1 MGTQPKK
8 YLIFH
13 ILDILK
19 RYTDEGHRLP
29 QREIGEILEREYDMK
44 ADRKSIRRNLLDLID
59 LGFDVECSQSVR
71 IKSDGEEEP
80 LLTDWY
86 LNRDFTDGELR
97 LLIDSLLFSKH
108 IPYSQCRELVEKL
121 EGLSNRYFRARVKHI
136 ASLPHNQPDNRQ
148 LFYTI
153 DVLDE
158 AMEKERQVS
167 FHYCQAGMDH
177 QLHPRLDGTE
187 RPKEYTVNPYQL
199 VAANGRYYL
208 IANTEP
214 HSNVS
219 HYRVDRIT
227 DIHLLEAP
235 VKDSKQV
242 QGLEQGLD
250 LSQHMTEHPY
260 LFAGES
266 VRVIFRA
273 QKHLLNDLEDWFGAG
288 AKYSNATESTVD
300 AAVKVNENAMFYW
313 ALQYAP
319 YVEVLEP
326 ASLRQRVGKAL
337 KAAAGKYEKSPH
349 CGTVEK

>member
-1 MGTQPKK
+1 M
-8 YLIFH
+8 
-13 ILDILK
+13 
-19 RYTDEGHRLP
+19 
-29 QREIGEILEREYDMK
+29 
-44 ADRKSIRRNLLDLID
+44 
-59 LGFDVECSQSVR
+59 
-71 IKSDGEEEP
+71 
-80 LLTDWY
+80 
-86 LNRDFTDGELR
+86 
-97 LLIDSLLFSKH
+97 
-108 IPYSQCRELVEKL
+108 
-121 EGLSNRYFRARVKHI
+121 KHI
-136 ASLPHNQPDNRQ
+136 ASLPHNQLDNRQ